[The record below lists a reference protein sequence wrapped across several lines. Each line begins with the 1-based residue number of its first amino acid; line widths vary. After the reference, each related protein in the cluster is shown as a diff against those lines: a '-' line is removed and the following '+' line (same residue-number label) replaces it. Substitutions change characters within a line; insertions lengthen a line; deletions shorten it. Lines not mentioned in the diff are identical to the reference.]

1 MRFESRL
8 KRLEKVKGE
17 DYSDVEQWIREG
29 RFFDELS
36 PQEQTR
42 YDQYRQ
48 SLGGVDSEKALAH
61 LNNLFNDMPDAP
73 LHFRLAKRTKPPTA
87 EEHARRVQEVQEYLN
102 QKQGSVK

>member
-1 MRFESRL
+1 MRIESRL
-8 KRLEKVKGE
+8 KRIEKASG
-17 DYSDVEQWIREG
+17 DRFSDVEQWISAG
-29 RFFDELS
+29 RFYDELS
-36 PQEQTR
+36 LQEQKR
-42 YDQYRQ
+42 YDEYRQ

-102 QKQGSVK
+102 QKQRED